1 MAQAPSAPGTGD
13 KLDLKALNGALLYV
27 TVAEHVRDIETSF
40 GPANAIRAS
49 VAVLDGEHKGEVHDD
64 VLIFPR
70 VLQSQLAAA
79 VGAADPAVVG
89 RLGQGTAKPGK
100 SAPWLLAEPTP
111 DDLATAAKYEAY
123 AAKRAAEVEEP
134 F

>member
-1 MAQAPSAPGTGD
+1 M
-13 KLDLKALNGALLYV
+13 
-27 TVAEHVRDIETSF
+27 
-40 GPANAIRAS
+40 
-49 VAVLDGEHKGEVHDD
+49 AVLDGEHKGEVHDD

>member
-1 MAQAPSAPGTGD
+1 MAQAPSAPGSGD
-13 KLDLKALNGALLYV
+13 KLDFKALNGALLHI
-27 TVAEHVRDIETSF
+27 TVVEHVRDIETSF

-89 RLGQGTAKPGK
+89 RLVQGAAKPGK
-100 SAPWLLAEPTP
+100 SAPWLLDEPTSN
-111 DDLATAAKYEAY
+111 DLAIAAKYEAY